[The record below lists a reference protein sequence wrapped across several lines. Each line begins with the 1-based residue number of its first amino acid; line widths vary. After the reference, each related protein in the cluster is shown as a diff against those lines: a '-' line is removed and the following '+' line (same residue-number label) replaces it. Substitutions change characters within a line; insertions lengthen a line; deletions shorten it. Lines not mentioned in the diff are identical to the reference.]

1 MIAGF
6 LRFASVGIICRRIG
20 AVEQTLDRVNALRLS
35 FKFKCGIGSLEL
47 GRQLQLSFCME
58 RIFCFVRCGQLF
70 GANHLARKCSK
81 YWPQL
86 SMAFLT
92 RIL

>member
-20 AVEQTLDRVNALRLS
+20 AIEQTLDRVNALRLS
-35 FKFKCGIGSLEL
+35 FKFKRGIGSLGL
-47 GRQLQLSFCME
+47 GRQLQVSFCRE
-58 RIFCFVRCGQLF
+58 RILCFVRCGQLF

-81 YWPQL
+81 YWSQL

>member
-81 YWPQL
+81 YWSQL

>member
-20 AVEQTLDRVNALRLS
+20 AVEQMLDRVNALRLS
-35 FKFKCGIGSLEL
+35 FKFKRGIGSLEL

-81 YWPQL
+81 YWSQL

>member
-1 MIAGF
+1 VIAGF

-81 YWPQL
+81 YWSQL